1 MKFSK
6 CLIAIAVA
14 GVLPSVSQAV
24 TYDNGSPTL
33 TDSEYLEGVMIING
47 ASVTV
52 DAENIKGT
60 KFVVTN
66 HKNNVDDNVSWTQA
80 QSKLVLGT
88 DSTENISLTHNT
100 TAMELATGLAVQGP
114 GNANFAGSTAEV
126 NAKNFTVT
134 AHAENY
140 YAYAL
145 SVMNAS
151 TNKRNDENGAVL
163 DAKLAP
169 VKLTINAE
177 NTYLNATAGVEV
189 DPNDKDHRAIGMAV
203 FSEGE
208 LEINGNLYVNAAT
221 VLATRGKAVVNIN
234 RDNDP
239 NRVIQ
244 LNGDINFN
252 YDAKSSQTPVQAFVT
267 INLTNENSFLKG
279 DIVVNGL
286 NIPAG
291 YDKVDDMNLGLS
303 NGGAWFVP
311 KDSPEDPAETA
322 AEVNLTMNDGLLNI
336 ADENKTIILKS
347 FKGAGGRIE
356 ASATKNGDTIEHA
369 KVQIKEMTS
378 EASFDVAYTGLT
390 ADDVTDVNA
399 TLEGMGDII
408 QAPDGSTYTQTNT
421 IAEGDVMGEITQ
433 VVDSTGKVLRA
444 AQQRT
449 NTKIESLGSLTTL
462 STMQWRHE
470 MNDLTKRMGELR
482 DSPEGVGA
490 WARLYGSEQ
499 EYGDQNVTL
508 KSVSVQIGAD
518 VDVADWK
525 VGGAFSYTDGSS
537 DMDNGTADSD
547 IYSIAAYGTWLADN
561 GLFVDL
567 IGKYSWL
574 DSDFEIANMHGSADN
589 SALSVSAEI
598 GWRFEPCAYGF
609 IEPQAELTYGRV
621 WGDDFTTS
629 NGVKVSQDDFDSLI
643 GRIGVRAGVKFPEK
657 KGNLYVRV
665 SGAHDFQGES
675 DMTASK
681 NGKVSLVSDDLGG
694 SWVEYGLGANFNL
707 TEATYTYLDLERTS
721 GGDVSEKW
729 RWNIGLRTVF

>member
-1 MKFSK
+1 MYFSK

-14 GVLPSVSQAV
+14 SALPSASYAV
-24 TYDNGSPTL
+24 TYDSGSTTL
-33 TDSEYLEGVMIING
+33 TDSEYREGVTVING

-52 DAENIKGT
+52 DAENIAGKN
-60 KFVVTN
+60 FLVTN
-66 HKNNVDDNVSWTQA
+66 HINHVGQNTGWTQA
-80 QSKLVLGT
+80 PSKLVLGT
-88 DSTENISLTHNT
+88 DSTENITLTNN
-100 TAMELATGLAVQGP
+100 ADGFVTGIAVQGP
-114 GNANFAGSTAEV
+114 GGANFAGSTAEV
-126 NAKNFTVT
+126 NANNFTVT
-134 AHAENY
+134 AHSENDY
-140 YAYAL
+140 VFGIY
-145 SVMNAS
+145 VMNAS
-151 TNKRNDENGAVL
+151 ADKRDDTGAVV
-163 DAKLAP
+163 DEDCAP

-177 NTYLNATAGVEV
+177 NTYVNATTGVYV
-189 DPNDKDHRAIGMAV
+189 DPIDKDHRAIGIAV
-203 FSEGE
+203 WSEGE
-208 LEINGNLYVNAAT
+208 LEVNGNLFVNASTA
-221 VLATRGKAVVNIN
+221 LAARGKAVVNIN
-234 RDNDP
+234 KENDP
-239 NRVIQ
+239 NRIIQ

-252 YDAKSSQTPVQAFVT
+252 YSNQNSGTPVQAFVT
-267 INLTNENSFLKG
+267 INLANENSFLNG
-279 DIVVNGL
+279 DIVVSGVD
-286 NIPAG
+286 IPEG
-291 YDKVDDMNLGLS
+291 YDEVDDMNLGLS
-303 NGGAWFVP
+303 NGGAWFIP
-311 KDSPEDPAETA
+311 KDSPDEGTAERT
-322 AEVNLTMNDGLLNI
+322 AEVNLTMNNGLLSI
-336 ADENKTIILKS
+336 ADETKTVSLKS
-347 FKGAGGRIE
+347 FTGTGGRIE
-356 ASATKNGDTIEHA
+356 AAAVQNGDTVEHA
-369 KVQIKEMTS
+369 KVQIKEMAS
-378 EASFDVAYTGLT
+378 GASFDVAYLGLT

-399 TLEGMGDII
+399 TLKGMSDII
-408 QAPDGSTYTQTNT
+408 DAPTDSTYTQTNT
-421 IAEGDVMGEITQ
+421 IVEGDVMGEISQ

-574 DSDFEIANMHGSADN
+574 DSDFEIANMRGSTDN

-629 NGVKVSQDDFDSLI
+629 NDVKVSQDDFDSLI

>member
-1 MKFSK
+1 MRFSK

-24 TYDNGSPTL
+24 VYDKGSTTL
-33 TDSEYLEGVMIING
+33 TDSVFSEGVTVING

-52 DAENIKGT
+52 DAENISGKN
-60 KFVVTN
+60 FLVTN
-66 HKNNVDDNVSWTQA
+66 YSEHVKQNQSWTKA

-88 DSTENISLTHNT
+88 DSTENIKLTNN
-100 TAMELATGLAVQGP
+100 ATDFASGIAIQGP
-114 GNANFAGSTAEV
+114 SKDDYAGSTAEV

-134 AHAENY
+134 AHSENY
-140 YAYAL
+140 YAYGIY
-145 SVMNAS
+145 VMNAS
-151 TNKRNDENGAVL
+151 TNKRNHGDGSVLDENL
-163 DAKLAP
+163 PP

-177 NTYLNATAGVEV
+177 NTYVNATTGVDI
-189 DPNDKDHRAIGMAV
+189 DPTYKEHRAIGMVV

-208 LEINGNLYVNAAT
+208 LEVNGNLYVNAAT
-221 VLATRGKAVVNIN
+221 ALATRGHAVVNIN
-234 RDNDP
+234 KENDP

-244 LNGDINFN
+244 LDGDINFN
-252 YDAKSSQTPVQAFVT
+252 YDGETSGTPVQAFVT
-267 INLTNENSFLKG
+267 INLANEHSYING
-279 DIVVNGL
+279 DIVVNGVG
-286 NIPAG
+286 IPEG
-291 YDKVDDMNLGLS
+291 YDEVKDMNLGLS

-322 AEVNLTMNDGLLNI
+322 AEVNLTMNDGLISI
-336 ADENKTIILKS
+336 ADESKTVILKS
-347 FKGAGGRIE
+347 FEGTGGRIE
-356 ASATKNGDTIEHA
+356 AAATKNGDTIDHA
-369 KVQIKEMTS
+369 KVQIKDMSS
-378 EASFDVAYTGLT
+378 EASFDVAYLGLT
-390 ADDVTDVNA
+390 ADDITDVDA
-399 TLEGMGDII
+399 ALEGMGDII
-408 QAPDGSTYTQTNT
+408 QAPDGSTYTQTNI

-433 VVDSTGKVLRA
+433 VVDSTGKVLRE

-449 NTKIESLGSLTTL
+449 NTKIDSLSSLTSL
-462 STMQWRHE
+462 SIMQWRHE

-482 DSPEGVGA
+482 DSPEGVGT

-499 EYGDQNVTL
+499 EYGDQNVNL
-508 KSVSVQIGAD
+508 KSVSVQVGAD
-518 VDVADWK
+518 VDVGDWK

-537 DMDNGTADSD
+537 DMNNGTADSD
-547 IYSIAAYGTWLADN
+547 VYSIAAYGTWLADN

-574 DSDFEIANMHGSADN
+574 DTDFEISNMRGSADN
-589 SALSVSAEI
+589 SALSFSAEI

-609 IEPQAELTYGRV
+609 IEPQAELTYGRI

-629 NGVKVSQDDFDSLI
+629 NNVKVSQDDFDSLI

-665 SGAHDFQGES
+665 SGVHDFQGDS

-681 NGKVSLVSDDLGG
+681 NGQYSHVSDDLGG

-707 TEATYTYLDLERTS
+707 TDATYTYVDLERTS
-721 GGDVSEKW
+721 GGEVKEKW
-729 RWNIGLRTVF
+729 RWNVGLRTVF

>member
-6 CLIAIAVA
+6 CLIALAVA
-14 GVLPSVSQAV
+14 SVLPSVSQAV
-24 TYDNGSPTL
+24 TYDSGAPVL
-33 TDSEYLEGVMIING
+33 KDSEFREGVTIING

-52 DAENIKGT
+52 DAENISGKN
-60 KFVVTN
+60 FIVTN
-66 HKNNVDDNVSWTQA
+66 HINHVKQNPSWTQA

-88 DSTENISLTHNT
+88 DSTENITLTNNT
-100 TAMELATGLAVQGP
+100 TGFATGIAIQGP
-114 GNANFAGSTAEV
+114 GSAKYAGSTAEI

-134 AHAENY
+134 AHSKNDY
-140 YAYAL
+140 VFGIY
-145 SVMNAS
+145 VMNAS
-151 TNKRNDENGAVL
+151 ADKRNDDDGAVL
-163 DAKLAP
+163 DTDLAP

-177 NTYLNATAGVEV
+177 NTYVNATTGVYI
-189 DPNDKDHRAIGMAV
+189 DPKDKDHRAIGMAV
-203 FSEGE
+203 WSEGE

-221 VLATRGKAVVNIN
+221 ALAARGNAVVNIN
-234 RDNDP
+234 RENDP
-239 NRVIQ
+239 NRIIQ

-252 YDAKSSQTPVQAFVT
+252 YSKETSGTPVQAFVT
-267 INLTNENSFLKG
+267 INLANENSFING
-279 DIVVNGL
+279 DIVVNGV
-286 NIPAG
+286 NIPEG
-291 YDKVDDMNLGLS
+291 YDEVKDMNLGLS

-322 AEVNLTMNDGLLNI
+322 AEINLTMNDGLI
-336 ADENKTIILKS
+336 SVADETKTVILKS
-347 FKGAGGRIE
+347 FNGTGGRIE
-356 ASATKNGDTIEHA
+356 AAATKNGDAIEHA
-369 KVQIKEMTS
+369 KVQIKEMSS
-378 EASFDVAYTGLT
+378 EASFDVAYLGLT

-399 TLEGMGDII
+399 TLEGMSDII
-408 QAPDGSTYTQTNT
+408 DAPNNSTYTQTNI

-449 NTKIESLGSLTTL
+449 NTKIDSLGSQTSLT
-462 STMQWRHE
+462 TMQWRHE

-537 DMDNGTADSD
+537 DMDNGTGDSD

-567 IGKYSWL
+567 IGKYSWI
-574 DSDFEIANMHGSADN
+574 DSDFEISDMHGSADN
-589 SALSVSAEI
+589 SAVSVSAEI

-609 IEPQAELTYGRV
+609 IEPQAELTYGRI

-629 NGVKVSQDDFDSLI
+629 NDVKVSQDDFDSLI
-643 GRIGVRAGVKFPEK
+643 GRIGVRAGVKLPEK
-657 KGNLYVRV
+657 KGNLYVRI
-665 SGAHDFQGES
+665 SGAHDFQGDS
-675 DMTASK
+675 GMTASK
-681 NGKVSLVSDDLGG
+681 NGKVSRVSDDLGG
-694 SWVEYGLGANFNL
+694 SWLEYGLGANFNL
-707 TEATYTYLDLERTS
+707 TDATYTYVDLERTS
-721 GGDVSEKW
+721 GGEVSEKW

>member
-356 ASATKNGDTIEHA
+356 AAATKNGDTIEHA

>member
-1 MKFSK
+1 MDRFNPHIPPK
-6 CLIAIAVA
+6 
-14 GVLPSVSQAV
+14 SQ
-24 TYDNGSPTL
+24 
-33 TDSEYLEGVMIING
+33 
-47 ASVTV
+47 
-52 DAENIKGT
+52 
-60 KFVVTN
+60 
-66 HKNNVDDNVSWTQA
+66 
-80 QSKLVLGT
+80 
-88 DSTENISLTHNT
+88 
-100 TAMELATGLAVQGP
+100 
-114 GNANFAGSTAEV
+114 
-126 NAKNFTVT
+126 NFTVT

-356 ASATKNGDTIEHA
+356 AAATKNGDTIEHA